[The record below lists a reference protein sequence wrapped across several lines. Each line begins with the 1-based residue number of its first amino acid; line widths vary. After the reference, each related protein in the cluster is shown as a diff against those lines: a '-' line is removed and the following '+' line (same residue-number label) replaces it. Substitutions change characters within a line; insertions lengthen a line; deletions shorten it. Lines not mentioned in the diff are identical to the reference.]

1 MTLLAPTLEAFFS
14 RRLIGQRRA
23 SPHTISAYRDSF
35 RLLLAYADE
44 QLGRPP
50 AKLGLEDLDGALIA
64 AFLDHLEHE
73 RGVAVSTRNARLAA
87 IHSFFRYAALQHPEH
102 AELIQRVL
110 AIPAKRTGRA
120 QVSYLTKPEI
130 DALLAAP
137 DRRSRL
143 GRRDRA
149 LLLLALETGL
159 RLSELTGLRRGDVS
173 LGAGASVSC
182 TGKGRKKRATP
193 LTAATAALLASWLA
207 ETSGGPTEPLFPGPR
222 ARPLSRDAIRRIV
235 DRHHAA
241 AARSCPSLVSKR
253 ITPHVLPHSTAM
265 QLLEA
270 GADTAVIAL
279 WLGHESIRTTDI
291 YRHADLALKERA
303 LARLAPTRLTAG
315 RHRPPDPLLA
325 FLEAL

>member
-35 RLLLAYADE
+35 RLLLAYAD
-44 QLGRPP
+44 QQTSKPP
-50 AKLGLEDLDGALIA
+50 ATLGLEDLDGTLIA
-64 AFLDHLEHE
+64 AFLDHLEHD
-73 RGVAVSTRNARLAA
+73 RGVAVRTRNARLAA

-110 AIPAKRTGRA
+110 AIPPKRGSRRPIH
-120 QVSYLTKPEI
+120 YLTRPEI

-137 DRRSRL
+137 DRRSPL

-159 RLSELTGLRRGDVS
+159 RVSELTGIQRGDLS

-182 TGKGRKKRATP
+182 TGKGRKQRATP
-193 LTAATAALLASWLA
+193 LTATTAAVLASWLA
-207 ETSGGPTEPLFPGPR
+207 ETGGRATEPLFAGPHGH
-222 ARPLSRDAIRRIV
+222 PLSRDAVRRIV
-235 DRHHAA
+235 DRHVAIAAHA
-241 AARSCPSLVSKR
+241 CPSLARKH
-253 ITPHVLPHSTAM
+253 ITPHVLRHTTAM

-270 GADTAVIAL
+270 GVDTAVIAL
-279 WLGHESIRTTDI
+279 WLGHESIRTTDN
-291 YRHADLALKERA
+291 YQHADLALKQRA
-303 LARLAPTRLTAG
+303 LARLAPTRLATG
-315 RHRPPDPLLA
+315 RYRPPDPLLA